1 MVNLFQ
7 IKDLKEKVIDSTDK
21 SKSSERRAKELEDI
35 LNVSIYIN
43 NILFRIK
50 VPYVLT
56 VDLSPF
62 QTAKSVQ

>member
-35 LNVSIYIN
+35 LNVSISFFFKYFSQDRSTLCGN
-43 NILFRIK
+43 LHR
-50 VPYVLT
+50 
-56 VDLSPF
+56 F